1 MDYFKDILG
10 TRTLNGTEFIN
21 LTKSFKI
28 KDIVNRDVFTESYII
43 KDGET
48 LDTISFNLYGDVKF
62 WWILALLNDISDPFY
77 DIPLTNESLRE
88 WFVILLADGEVI
100 AGDWANYVTENNAK
114 RDIDILKPQYLN
126 DFLYIVEKEM
136 I

>member
-1 MDYFKDILG
+1 MDYFKDIVG
-10 TRTLNGTEFIN
+10 TRTLDDIEFLN

-48 LDTISFNLYGDVKF
+48 LDTVSFNLYGDVKF

-77 DIPLTNESLRE
+77 GIPLTNESLRE
-88 WFVILLADGEVI
+88 WFVLLQAKGEVI
-100 AGDWANYVTENNAK
+100 ADDWATFVNENNAK

-126 DFLYIVEKEM
+126 DFLYIVEKE
-136 I
+136 IT